1 MRASRL
7 ISTCL
12 AAAAV
17 AVLLA
22 LPAGFAPAAPAAGVP
37 LPPPAA
43 PTPPGIV
50 APAAGKTEAAA
61 PAAAKT
67 TDAPTSAAPGQVQPG
82 PSVPPAPPAARELRP
97 AEFSRASTSQP
108 GMRAIS
114 LDVNKS
120 QIVRLARPARD
131 VLVANPAVADIVL
144 RSADTAFVIGRRVG
158 ETNVFFFDG
167 EGHQI
172 DALDLTVTFD
182 SGAVNAVLRRMIPNE
197 EIAVTTANQSLIL
210 SGSVASPQVPDN
222 ARQIARQFVADAT
235 AIINLINIRDKNQ
248 FLLRVRVSDM
258 SLQIVKELGITP
270 GAPAASSFKIGGSTL
285 NLLGTPPNFAN
296 APVSALSG
304 VFPLGGGSTLTAPL
318 HALESDR

>member
-22 LPAGFAPAAPAAGVP
+22 LPAGVPRAAPARDGPRPAP
-37 LPPPAA
+37 RPPA
-43 PTPPGIV
+43 PPGDR
-50 APAAGKTEAAA
+50 A
-61 PAAAKT
+61 PAAA
-67 TDAPTSAAPGQVQPG
+67 GGGEVG
-82 PSVPPAPPAARELRP
+82 
-97 AEFSRASTSQP
+97 RAGVGGGWRRQA
-108 GMRAIS
+108 GMGGIS
-114 LDVNKS
+114 LDVNKA
-120 QIVRLARPARD
+120 QIVRLARPGRD

-210 SGSVASPQVPDN
+210 SGSVASPQVADN
-222 ARQIARQFVADAT
+222 ARQIARQFVADDT

-248 FLLRVRVSDM
+248 VLLRVRVSET
-258 SLQIVKELGITP
+258 SRPIVK
-270 GAPAASSFKIGGSTL
+270 
-285 NLLGTPPNFAN
+285 LLG
-296 APVSALSG
+296 
-304 VFPLGGGSTLTAPL
+304 
-318 HALESDR
+318 